1 MFVIIMKEQI
11 IGLTLSCSVATFRN
25 PVNHLIDSIL
35 QNLES
40 HILGPPQPVLE
51 VGHVLEAIH
60 HQVLGLDHVLLGLT
74 HLIKIQMAD
83 FFRQK
88 YWLQ

>member
-1 MFVIIMKEQI
+1 MS
-11 IGLTLSCSVATFRN
+11 GSVATFRN
-25 PVNHLIDSIL
+25 PVHHLVNCVLED
-35 QNLES
+35 LES
-40 HILGPPQPVLE
+40 HVLGPPQPVLE